1 MAKKR
6 VYKKGAP
13 GSEYDAFHGK
23 PEQVANRAARNKAR
37 SEAVKEGRVK
47 KGDSSKHLDH
57 VIPLSKG
64 GSKSTSN
71 TRVVSA
77 TANRKKADKMP
88 SKKGKK

>member
-23 PEQVANRAARNKAR
+23 PEQIKNRAARNGAR
-37 SEAVKEGRVK
+37 AEAAKDGKVS
-47 KGDSSKHLDH
+47 KGDGKEVDH
-57 VIPLSKG
+57 RTPLSRG
-64 GSKSTSN
+64 GTNSKEN
-71 TRVVSA
+71 TRVVSRE
-77 TANRKKADKMP
+77 TNRKKADKMP